1 MVDYKSYNL
10 MNISKYKIKNFFLKR
25 LLGLFNFLLKIK
37 KIIRI
42 IFLDFLYY
50 HILFKLILIPIYRV
64 YKRFIREIELSH
76 DIKYGPIG
84 RIFVVLLSKK
94 VVSFFI
100 VSFVFFIVFFDN
112 IRVYSIYDRE
122 LKIDNSVFFEL
133 AGIDS
138 RSDSVVIDDR
148 NAIKNKDINNGYIS
162 VFDSVVD
169 SNVDDYVFDDPE
181 DITYFVLNYSSV
193 VKPMMLDLFEHKE
206 EVIEGGTLEEPQ
218 YKTKFVYVVKSGDSI
233 NSIARKFGISKET
246 ILWENK
252 ITETSVLKIGA
263 RLTILPVSGLS
274 YKVEYGDNLSQI
286 SKKYKVSIADI
297 KKYNNINNDVLK
309 LGQSLII
316 PTDSIPRYSSSV
328 AQRSTSIVQNVIN
341 KLYPKVS
348 QVQGSGELK
357 AHIFPYGQCTWYV
370 ATKRF
375 VPWGGHAKQW
385 LKNSQQY
392 GYNVGQEPAVGAIVA
407 TKENSLYGHVA
418 YVEEVGD
425 DYIVISEMNY
435 KGLGIKSVRRLDI
448 DDWKI
453 LGYIY

>member
-1 MVDYKSYNL
+1 
-10 MNISKYKIKNFFLKR
+10 MNISKYKIKEFFLKR

-37 KIIRI
+37 NILKAIFYDFFYNKII
-42 IFLDFLYY
+42 
-50 HILFKLILIPIYRV
+50 FKGILIPIYSV
-64 YKRFIREIELSH
+64 YKRFIREIESKNE
-76 DIKYGPIG
+76 INYGPLG
-84 RIFVVLLSKK
+84 RLLVVLLSKK

-100 VSFVFFIVFFDN
+100 LFIVFLIVFFDN
-112 IRVYSIYDRE
+112 IKVYSVYDRE

-138 RSDSVVIDDR
+138 RSDTVVVDDR
-148 NAIKNKDINNGYIS
+148 NAIKTKDNNIGY
-162 VFDSVVD
+162 VTT
-169 SNVDDYVFDDPE
+169 DDYTVESSVTEYVVDDPE
-181 DITYFVLNYSSV
+181 DITYFALNYSSV
-193 VKPMMLDLFEHKE
+193 VKPAMLDLFEHKDEIVGE
-206 EVIEGGTLEEPQ
+206 EKLEEQ

-233 NSIARKFGISKET
+233 NSIAKKFGISKET

-252 ITETSVLKIGA
+252 ITETSVLRVGA
-263 RLTILPVSGLS
+263 RLTILPISGLS

-286 SKKYKVSIADI
+286 SKKYKVTIADI
-297 KKYNNINNDVLK
+297 KKYNNISNDILK

-316 PTDSIPRYSSSV
+316 PTDSIPRYSSSI
-328 AQRSTSIVQNVIN
+328 AQRSTSIVQNVIG
-341 KLYPKVS
+341 KIYPKVS
-348 QVQGSGELK
+348 QVQGSGDLK

-385 LKNSQQY
+385 LKNAQQY
-392 GYNVGQEPAVGAIVA
+392 GYTVGQEPSVGAIVS
-407 TKENSLYGHVA
+407 TKENSIYGHVA

-435 KGLGIKSVRRLDI
+435 KGLGIKSTRKLDI
-448 DDWKI
+448 DDWRI